1 MKKKNRERIIKYSRD
16 QYNRHREKY
25 IQYYIDKSRA
35 SKREYY
41 YKKKEDDLE
50 VKVLKSAGYIDFNEL

>member
-1 MKKKNRERIIKYSRD
+1 MKKNKERIRKYSRD
-16 QYNRHREKY
+16 YYNRHIEKY
-25 IQYYIDKSRA
+25 IQYYNEKNRA

-41 YKKKEDDLE
+41 NKKKDDDLE

>member
-1 MKKKNRERIIKYSRD
+1 MKKNKDRIIKYSRD
-16 QYNRHREKY
+16 YYNRHKEKY
-25 IQYYIDKSRA
+25 IQYYNDKHRA

-50 VKVLKSAGYIDFNEL
+50 MKVLKSAGYIDFNEL